1 MPVQDG
7 ACPALDRAGRRAQ
20 SSAGSPVKARVD
32 WSPLLFLLSDGT
44 RPTDFPVPAD
54 PAQAMRGVERWREAD
69 HPDPD
74 LAAFARAL
82 IEDPAGKAMLESV
95 FGNSPFLTQCCLRE
109 VGFLRSLLEHG
120 ADATFAELIDALN
133 REGRAGD
140 DDAVM
145 DTAAAMR
152 VLRMAKRRAPLLIGL
167 ADIAGHWPLDRI
179 VTALSDLADA
189 SLAVAIRHLLG
200 HAVRTGEIEPAA
212 AGEVERGCGLIVLG
226 MGKLGARE
234 LNYSS
239 DIDLILLYDP
249 ERVRYRGRATI
260 QQCFARLA
268 RELVRILDERTAD
281 GYVFR
286 TDLRLR
292 PDPASTPPAISV
304 EAALNYYESAGQNWE
319 RAALI
324 KARSVAGDR
333 TAATAFLGEL
343 RPFLWRKHLDFAA
356 IQDIHSIKRQINAHR
371 GGARIAIAGHNIKL
385 GRGGIREIEFFA
397 QTQQLIWGGRL
408 PELRVPGTCEALR
421 ALAHADRIEHRVAD
435 EMIASYVFL
444 RRVEH
449 RLQMIDDAQTHS
461 LPADSEGIRRL
472 ALFCG
477 YATRED
483 FTNDLRHHLTQV
495 EKHYARL
502 FEEAPSLAGSGNLVF
517 TGIEDDPETLAT
529 LRGFGFAEPAAVAAA
544 VRGWHHGRYR
554 ATRSQRA
561 REILTE
567 LIPALLKAVGGTANP
582 DSAFTRFDQFIARLP
597 AGVQFFSLLQA
608 NPALLELIAEI
619 MGSAPRL
626 AEQLARQPILLDGV
640 LSSDLLAGPVDRA
653 ALAAELSRALRA
665 ARDFGDVLDIARRWT
680 NDRKFHIG
688 LDILRGRIGGD
699 AAGAAFADLAE
710 TVIDGLLPPVF
721 TEFARAHGTVS
732 GGEFAV
738 IGLGKLGGRE
748 MTVTSDLDLVLIYDA
763 PASVEASDGP
773 RPLAVATYY
782 ARLSQRLINAL
793 TVLTPEGLL
802 YEVDMRLR
810 PSGSAGPIA
819 SSLAAFRRYHDE
831 LSWTWEHM
839 ALTRA
844 RPVAGM
850 AALQSRTMAL
860 IAEILARPRDRDA
873 LIVDIAEMRERMAA
887 QHPNP
892 SFWDIKHRSGG
903 LVDAEFMAQYLML
916 RHAAERP
923 GIVHANTSAAL
934 AALTESGYL
943 DGSAARELIA
953 ALALWRQIQG
963 TLKLVLDGTLDEA
976 SAPPALTSMLA
987 RNAGAVDFAGLKVDM
1002 TAAAEAVR
1010 THYRAIIEAPA
1021 AEART
1026 RLSRSKPDIKLDEEK
1041 TI

>member
-1 MPVQDG
+1 
-7 ACPALDRAGRRAQ
+7 
-20 SSAGSPVKARVD
+20 
-32 WSPLLFLLSDGT
+32 LLSLLSDGT
-44 RPTDFPVPAD
+44 RPTEFPAPAD
-54 PAQAMRGVERWREAD
+54 PAQAVRGLERWSEAD
-69 HPDPD
+69 HHSPD

-82 IEDPAGKAMLESV
+82 IEHPAGKALLESV

-109 VGFLRSLLEHG
+109 VGFLRSLLEQG

-133 REGRAGD
+133 RQCRDPD
-140 DDAVM
+140 DNGVM
-145 DTAAAMR
+145 DTAAVMGT
-152 VLRMAKRRAPLLIGL
+152 LRIAKRRAALLIGL
-167 ADIAGHWPLDRI
+167 ADMAGKWPLDRI
-179 VTALSDLADA
+179 VAALSDLADA
-189 SLAVAIRHLLG
+189 SLAVAIRHLLRQ
-200 HAVRTGEIEPAA
+200 AVRAGQIEPAE
-212 AGEVERGCGLIVLG
+212 GDDVERGCGLIVLG

-292 PDPASTPPAISV
+292 PDPASTPPAISI

-324 KARSVAGDR
+324 KARPVAGDYN
-333 TAATAFLGEL
+333 AAAGFLAEL

-356 IQDIHSIKRQINAHR
+356 IADIHSIKRQINAHR

-408 PELRVPGTCEALR
+408 PTLRVSRTCEALR
-421 ALAHADRIEHRVAD
+421 ALAQAGRIEQRVAE
-435 EMIASYVFL
+435 EMIGSYIFL

-461 LPADSEGIRRL
+461 VPTDAEGIRRL
-472 ALFCG
+472 AIFLG
-477 YATRED
+477 YATADD
-483 FTNDLRHHLTQV
+483 FSADLRHHLTQV

-567 LIPALLKAVGGTANP
+567 LIPTLLKAVGGTANP
-582 DSAFTRFDQFIARLP
+582 DSAFTRFDQFIGRLP
-597 AGVQFFSLLQA
+597 AGVQFFSLLHA

-626 AEQLARQPILLDGV
+626 AEQLARQPILLDSV
-640 LSSDLLAGPVDRA
+640 LSSDFLAAPSDRA
-653 ALAAELSRALRA
+653 TLAAALSRALAA

-688 LDILRGRIGGD
+688 VNILRGRISGD

-710 TVIDGLLPPVF
+710 TVIEGLLPPV
-721 TEFARAHGTVS
+721 TAEFARLHGSVA

-763 PASVEASDGP
+763 PVAVEASDGP

-819 SSLAAFRRYHDE
+819 SSLAAFQRYHDE

-844 RPVAGM
+844 RPVAGI

-860 IAEILARPRDRDA
+860 VAEILGRPRDHDG
-873 LIVDIAEMRERMAA
+873 LVVDIAEMRERMAA

-892 SFWDIKHRSGG
+892 AFWDIKHRSGG
-903 LVDAEFMAQYLML
+903 LVDAEFIAQYLML
-916 RHAAERP
+916 RHAAEQRE
-923 GIVHANTSAAL
+923 IVRANTSAAL
-934 AALTESGYL
+934 AALADSGFL
-943 DGSAARELIA
+943 DGAAARELIA
-953 ALALWRQIQG
+953 ALALWRQVQG
-963 TLKLVLDGTLDEA
+963 TLKLVLDETLDEA
-976 SAPPALTSMLA
+976 SAPPALTTMLA

-1010 THYRAIIEAPA
+1010 AHYRAIIEAPA
-1021 AEART
+1021 EEAGA
-1026 RLSRSKPDIKLDEEK
+1026 RLSRSKLDPKLDEE
-1041 TI
+1041 TTT

>member
-1 MPVQDG
+1 
-7 ACPALDRAGRRAQ
+7 
-20 SSAGSPVKARVD
+20 
-32 WSPLLFLLSDGT
+32 LLSLLSDGT
-44 RPTDFPVPAD
+44 RPTDFPAPAD
-54 PAQAMRGVERWREAD
+54 PAQAIRGLERWSEAD
-69 HPDPD
+69 HHSPD
-74 LAAFARAL
+74 LVAFARAL
-82 IEDPAGKAMLESV
+82 IEHPPGKALLESV

-109 VGFLRSLLEHG
+109 VGFLRSLLEQG
-120 ADATFAELIDALN
+120 PDATFAELIDALN
-133 REGRAGD
+133 RQCQ
-140 DDAVM
+140 DADGAP
-145 DTAAAMR
+145 DTESLMSTLR
-152 VLRMAKRRAPLLIGL
+152 VAKRRAALLIGL
-167 ADIAGHWPLDRI
+167 ADIAGKWPLGRI
-179 VTALSDLADA
+179 TAALSELADA
-189 SLAVAIRHLLG
+189 ALAVAIRHLLG
-200 HAVRTGEIEPAA
+200 NAARAGEIDLAA
-212 AGEVERGCGLIVLG
+212 GGEVERGCGLIVLG

-268 RELVRILDERTAD
+268 RDLVRILDERTAD

-319 RAALI
+319 RAALV
-324 KARSVAGDR
+324 KARPVAGDR
-333 TAATAFLGEL
+333 TAAEAFLGEL

-371 GGARIAIAGHNIKL
+371 GGAHIAIAGHNIKL

-408 PELRVPGTCEALR
+408 PELRVSGTCEALL
-421 ALAHADRIEHRVAD
+421 ALAHAGRIEKRVAD
-435 EMIASYVFL
+435 EMIASYAFL

-461 LPADSEGIRRL
+461 LPADIEGIRRV
-472 ALFCG
+472 AIFFG
-477 YATRED
+477 YATAED
-483 FTNDLRHHLTQV
+483 FTNELRHHLTQV

-529 LRGFGFAEPAAVAAA
+529 LRGFGFAEPEAVAGA

-561 REILTE
+561 REKLTE
-567 LIPALLKAVGGTANP
+567 LIPTLLKAFGSAANP
-582 DSAFTRFDQFIARLP
+582 DSAFTRFDKFIARLP
-597 AGVQFFSLLQA
+597 AGVQFFSLLHA
-608 NPALLELIAEI
+608 NPALLDLIAEI

-640 LSSDLLAGPVDRA
+640 LSSDFLAAPADRPT
-653 ALAAELSRALRA
+653 LAAELFRALAA

-688 LDILRGRIGGD
+688 VNILRGRISGD
-699 AAGAAFADLAE
+699 AAGATFAELAE
-710 TVIDGLLPPVF
+710 TAIDGLLPPV
-721 TEFARAHGTVS
+721 TAEFARSHGRVA

-738 IGLGKLGGRE
+738 IGLGKLGGGE

-763 PASVEASDGP
+763 PEAVEASDGP

-819 SSLAAFRRYHDE
+819 SSLAAFQRYHDE

-844 RPVAGM
+844 RPVAGV
-850 AALQSRTMAL
+850 ATLQSRAMTL
-860 IAEILARPRDRDA
+860 IAEILGRPRDHDR
-873 LIVDIAEMRERMAA
+873 LIVDIADMRERIAA

-892 SFWDIKHRSGG
+892 SPWDIKHRRGG
-903 LVDAEFMAQYLML
+903 LVDVEFIAQYLML
-916 RHAAERP
+916 RHAAQWPELVR
-923 GIVHANTSAAL
+923 ANTG
-934 AALTESGYL
+934 AALTALAETGSL
-943 DGSAARELIA
+943 DGTAARELIA
-953 ALALWRQIQG
+953 ALALWRQVQG
-963 TLKLVLDGTLDEA
+963 TLKLVLDETLDEA
-976 SAPPALTSMLA
+976 TAPPALTAMLA

-1002 TAAAEAVR
+1002 TAAAETVR
-1010 THYRAIIEAPA
+1010 AHYRAIIDAPA

-1026 RLSRSKPDIKLDEEK
+1026 RLPRSKLDEEK

>member
-1 MPVQDG
+1 M
-7 ACPALDRAGRRAQ
+7 L
-20 SSAGSPVKARVD
+20 S
-32 WSPLLFLLSDGT
+32 LLSDGT
-44 RPTDFPVPAD
+44 RPTDFPAPAD
-54 PAQAMRGVERWREAD
+54 PAQAMRGLERWAEAD
-69 HPDPD
+69 HRSPD

-82 IEDPAGKAMLESV
+82 TEDASGRALLESV
-95 FGNSPFLTQCCLRE
+95 FGNSPFLTHCCLRE
-109 VGFLRSLLEHG
+109 VGFLRALLERG
-120 ADATFAELIDALN
+120 PDATFAELIDTLN
-133 REGRAGD
+133 RQCRGSDGD
-140 DDAVM
+140 SPA
-145 DTAAAMR
+145 DTASVMSELR
-152 VLRMAKRRAPLLIGL
+152 VAKRRAALLIGL
-167 ADIAGHWPLDRI
+167 ADIAGRWPLDRI
-179 VTALSDLADA
+179 TAALSDLADA
-189 SLAVAIRHLLG
+189 ALAVAIRHLLG
-200 HAVRTGEIEPAA
+200 NAARAGEIELRLG
-212 AGEVERGCGLIVLG
+212 GEIEHDCGLIVLG

-249 ERVRYRGRATI
+249 ERVRYRGRTTI

-324 KARSVAGDR
+324 KARPVAGDR
-333 TAATAFLGEL
+333 AAGDAFLREL

-408 PELRVPGTCEALR
+408 PALRVSGTCEALR
-421 ALAHADRIEHRVAD
+421 ALAQAGRIETFVAD
-435 EMIASYVFL
+435 EMIASYAFL

-449 RLQMIDDAQTHS
+449 RLQMIDDAQTHT
-461 LPADSEGIRRL
+461 LPADAEGLRRV
-472 ALFCG
+472 AMFFG
-477 YATRED
+477 EAAVED
-483 FTNDLRHHLTQV
+483 FTRDLRYHLTQV

-529 LRGFGFAEPAAVAAA
+529 LRGFGFVEPGAAAAV

-567 LIPALLKAVGGTANP
+567 LVPSLLKAFGGTANP
-582 DSAFTRFDQFIARLP
+582 DSAFTRFDQFIGRLP

-640 LSSDLLAGPVDRA
+640 LSSDILAAPADRTT
-653 ALAAELSRALRA
+653 LAAELSSALGA

-688 LDILRGRIGGD
+688 VNILRGRISGD

-710 TVIDGLLPPVF
+710 TVIDGLLPPV
-721 TEFARAHGTVS
+721 TAEFARAHGHVA
-732 GGEFAV
+732 GGAFAV

-782 ARLSQRLINAL
+782 SRLSQRLINAL

-819 SSLAAFRRYHDE
+819 SSLAAFQRYHDE

-844 RPVAGM
+844 RPVAGV

-860 IAEILARPRDRDA
+860 VGEILGRPRDHDG
-873 LIVDIAEMRERMAA
+873 LVVDIADMRERIGA

-892 SFWDIKHRSGG
+892 SPWDIKHRRGG
-903 LVDAEFMAQYLML
+903 LVDAEFIAQYLML

-923 GIVHANTSAAL
+923 DLLRANTSAAL
-934 AALTESGYL
+934 VALAEAGFLDDTAAQ
-943 DGSAARELIA
+943 ELVA
-953 ALALWRQIQG
+953 ALALWHQVQG
-963 TLKLVLDGTLDEA
+963 TLKLVLDETLNEA
-976 SAPPALTSMLA
+976 TAPPALTAMLA
-987 RNAGAVDFAGLKVDM
+987 RNAGAVDFATLKVDM
-1002 TAAAEAVR
+1002 TAAAETVR
-1010 THYRAIIEAPA
+1010 AHYRATIETPA
-1021 AEART
+1021 TKART
-1026 RLSRSKPDIKLDEEK
+1026 RLPRTKLDEEK
-1041 TI
+1041 TT

>member
-1 MPVQDG
+1 M
-7 ACPALDRAGRRAQ
+7 L
-20 SSAGSPVKARVD
+20 S
-32 WSPLLFLLSDGT
+32 LLSDGT
-44 RPTDFPVPAD
+44 RPTDFPAPAD
-54 PAQAMRGVERWREAD
+54 PAQAVRGLERWGEPD
-69 HPDPD
+69 HHSPD
-74 LAAFARAL
+74 LIAFARAL
-82 IEDPAGKAMLESV
+82 IEDPAGKALLESV

-109 VGFLRSLLEHG
+109 IGFLRSLLEQG
-120 ADATFAELIDALN
+120 PDAIFAELIDALN
-133 REGRAGD
+133 RQCREAGGD
-140 DDAVM
+140 VAM
-145 DTAAAMR
+145 DTTSLMSALR
-152 VLRMAKRRAPLLIGL
+152 VAKRRAALLIAL
-167 ADIAGHWPLDRI
+167 ADIAGKWPLGR
-179 VTALSDLADA
+179 VTTALSDLADA
-189 SLAVAIRHLLG
+189 TLAVAIRHLLG
-200 HAVRTGEIEPAA
+200 NAA
-212 AGEVERGCGLIVLG
+212 RAGAIALTEGGDVERDCGLIVLG

-268 RELVRILDERTAD
+268 RDLVRILDERTAD

-324 KARSVAGDR
+324 KARPVAGDR
-333 TAATAFLGEL
+333 AAAKAFLGEL

-408 PELRVPGTCEALR
+408 PELRVSGTCEALL
-421 ALAHADRIEHRVAD
+421 ALAHAGRIKRHVAD
-435 EMIASYVFL
+435 EMIASYEFL

-461 LPADSEGIRRL
+461 LPAGGEGMRRV
-472 ALFCG
+472 AIFFG
-477 YATRED
+477 YAAIDD

-529 LRGFGFAEPAAVAAA
+529 LHGFGFAEPEAVAAA

-567 LIPALLKAVGGTANP
+567 LIPALLKAFGGTANP

-597 AGVQFFSLLQA
+597 AGVQFFSLLHA

-640 LSSDLLAGPVDRA
+640 LSSDFLAAPADRA
-653 ALAAELSRALRA
+653 TLAAELSRALAA
-665 ARDFGDVLDIARRWT
+665 ARDFGDVLDVARRWT

-688 LDILRGRIGGD
+688 VNILRGRIGGD
-699 AAGAAFADLAE
+699 AAGTAFADLAE
-710 TVIDGLLPPVF
+710 TVIDELLPPV
-721 TEFARAHGTVS
+721 TAEFARAHGHVA

-738 IGLGKLGGRE
+738 LGLGKLGGRE
-748 MTVTSDLDLVLIYDA
+748 MTVTSDLDLLLLYDF
-763 PASVEASDGP
+763 PAESEVSDGP
-773 RPLAVATYY
+773 RPLPSVTYY

-793 TVLTPEGLL
+793 TVL
-802 YEVDMRLR
+802 
-810 PSGSAGPIA
+810 
-819 SSLAAFRRYHDE
+819 
-831 LSWTWEHM
+831 
-839 ALTRA
+839 
-844 RPVAGM
+844 
-850 AALQSRTMAL
+850 
-860 IAEILARPRDRDA
+860 
-873 LIVDIAEMRERMAA
+873 
-887 QHPNP
+887 
-892 SFWDIKHRSGG
+892 
-903 LVDAEFMAQYLML
+903 
-916 RHAAERP
+916 
-923 GIVHANTSAAL
+923 
-934 AALTESGYL
+934 
-943 DGSAARELIA
+943 
-953 ALALWRQIQG
+953 
-963 TLKLVLDGTLDEA
+963 
-976 SAPPALTSMLA
+976 
-987 RNAGAVDFAGLKVDM
+987 
-1002 TAAAEAVR
+1002 
-1010 THYRAIIEAPA
+1010 
-1021 AEART
+1021 
-1026 RLSRSKPDIKLDEEK
+1026 
-1041 TI
+1041 